1 MASAKKTLNP
11 LTDTPS
17 NKVEITKPFMLA
29 YMREVATAEDKEWFK
44 KIVADKN
51 NQKEY
56 LNKLNGTTYIDIDI
70 PKVRKEFISRFF
82 PQLNA
87 KKEKNKTF
95 IDSILDLQAGR
106 KILCKRFSTKSRVA
120 LESRADSGLD
130 PLIAESHGGQN
141 GMRAGTA

>member
-44 KIVADKN
+44 KIVADEK

-70 PKVRKEFISRFF
+70 PKVRKLFIDRFY

-95 IDSILDLQAGR
+95 IDSILDL
-106 KILCKRFSTKSRVA
+106 
-120 LESRADSGLD
+120 
-130 PLIAESHGGQN
+130 
-141 GMRAGTA
+141 